1 VTIKP
6 SPFAKAM
13 ALACFVS
20 FGLAARVSPVLADDG
35 QSINLEKAEGE
46 NLATAMGHYAR
57 ARSLILAAIR
67 EFDKGIKLA
76 NPQILLDVKEFRNT
90 LVDRAEDLERV
101 IAPQPKATRKGVQFA
116 PDSRLLSE
124 DYK

>member
-1 VTIKP
+1 VGNSRWINHLVIG
-6 SPFAKAM
+6 FAVGSS
-13 ALACFVS
+13 LTVS
-20 FGLAARVSPVLADDG
+20 FTASPALADDG
-35 QSINLEKAEGE
+35 QQINLEQAKGE
-46 NLATAMGHYAR
+46 DLATAIGHYAR
-57 ARSLILAAIR
+57 ARSMLLAAIR
-67 EFDKGIKLA
+67 EFDKGLKLA

-90 LVDRAEDLERV
+90 LIDRAEDLERV